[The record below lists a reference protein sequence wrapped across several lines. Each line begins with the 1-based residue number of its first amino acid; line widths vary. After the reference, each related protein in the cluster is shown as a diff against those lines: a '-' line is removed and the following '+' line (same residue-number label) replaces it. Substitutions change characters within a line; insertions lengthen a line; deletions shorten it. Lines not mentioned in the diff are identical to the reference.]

1 MVTDRAAGTPVRL
14 TRDQARRIAVR
25 AQLLDAHRPDDLL
38 ATVEHLM
45 VLPVDPTTAVAPAV
59 DLVPW
64 SRLGRTTWPG
74 AVEDA
79 LADRMLFRLG
89 GTVRPTEDL
98 PLYLEQMRRWPF
110 GDWRSSWFHDNA
122 PFLDDVLR
130 LLEADGPLVARDVP
144 DTSVRPWRSSGWTG
158 HRNVT
163 QMLEFANLHGDV
175 AVCGRR
181 GRDRLWDL
189 AERVYP
195 DVEPLPRAEAARE
208 RVARRVRA
216 RGITQARLPGL
227 PGDEDHVDLAGT
239 PATVEGTERTWLVDP
254 AALDAVDEPFE
265 GRTAVLSPFDAL
277 VHDRARLLE
286 VFDFDYVLEMYKP
299 RDRRRWGYFALPVLH
314 GDRFVGKVDATA
326 DRKAGV
332 LRVDAI
338 HEDLPFDPDVSQAV
352 RAELADLA
360 AWLGLDDV
368 SL

>member
-1 MVTDRAAGTPVRL
+1 MVTDRGTGTPVRL

-45 VLPVDPTTAVAPAV
+45 VLPVDPTAAVAPAV

-64 SRLGRTTWPG
+64 SRLGRATWAG

-89 GTVRPTEDL
+89 GTVRSIEDL

-110 GDWRSSWFHDNA
+110 GDWRAGWFHDNA
-122 PFLDDVLR
+122 PFLDDVMR
-130 LLEADGPLVARDVP
+130 LLEAEGPLVARDIP
-144 DTSVRPWRSSGWTG
+144 DTSVRPWRSTGWTG

-163 QMLEFANLHGDV
+163 QMLEFASLHGDV

-195 DVEPLPRAEAARE
+195 DVDPLPRAEAARE

-216 RGITQARLPGL
+216 RGITRSRLPGL
-227 PGDEDHVDLAGT
+227 PGDEDHVDLVGT
-239 PATVEGTERTWLVDP
+239 PVTVEGTERTWLVDP
-254 AALDAVDEPFE
+254 AALDGVDEPFE

-277 VHDRARLLE
+277 VQDRARLLE

-299 RDRRRWGYFALPVLH
+299 RAERRWGYFALPVLH

-326 DRKAGV
+326 DRRAGV

-352 RAELADLA
+352 RGELADLA
-360 AWLGLDDV
+360 GWLGLDDV